1 MALTAQAAKLFF
13 LFGREALPVSGIDLC
28 LVDPLAKSLD
38 GDVQVAGDL
47 RDGML
52 LVGGPNQPDGFLLE
66 LGRIKSAC
74 LAHLRLLSRNLIA
87 QL

>member
-1 MALTAQAAKLFF
+1 
-13 LFGREALPVSGIDLC
+13 VSGVDLG
-28 LVDPLAKSLD
+28 LINPLAKSLD
-38 GDVQVAGDL
+38 GDVQVVGDL

-66 LGRIKSAC
+66 LGWIKSAR
-74 LAHLRLLSRNLIA
+74 LARLRLLSRNLIA